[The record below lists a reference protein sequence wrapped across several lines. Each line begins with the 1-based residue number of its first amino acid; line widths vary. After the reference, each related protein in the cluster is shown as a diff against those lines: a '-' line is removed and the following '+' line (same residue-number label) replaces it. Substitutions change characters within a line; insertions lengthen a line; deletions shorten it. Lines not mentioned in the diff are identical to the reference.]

1 MRKLLW
7 LALIVAALLLV
18 ACGRTAIVINFD
30 VLSFIPESNRTFDTS
45 PAFLDDYLLG
55 PFEADV
61 SGDLFDLVG
70 ITSGEIAITV
80 ELTPAADTTLGLRV
94 YLAPGAA
101 PTPFDPQYELGSAS
115 GVAGTAGVPA
125 ELALVLPLGSDQL
138 DMLKSGTVKVGI
150 RFESSAVTTATG
162 EITLLR
168 LTVRRDPQAT

>member
-7 LALIVAALLLV
+7 LAPIVAALLLV

-61 SGDLFDLVG
+61 SGDLIDLVG
-70 ITSGEIAITV
+70 ITSGEIAVTI
-80 ELTPAADTTLGLRV
+80 ELTTAADSTLGMRV
-94 YLAPGAA
+94 YLAPGG
-101 PTPFDPQYELGSAS
+101 TVNWFDAEYELGAAS
-115 GVAGTAGVPA
+115 GIAASAGVPA
-125 ELALVLPLGSDQL
+125 ELALVLALDAARLEMLQAGSV
-138 DMLKSGTVKVGI
+138 TVGI